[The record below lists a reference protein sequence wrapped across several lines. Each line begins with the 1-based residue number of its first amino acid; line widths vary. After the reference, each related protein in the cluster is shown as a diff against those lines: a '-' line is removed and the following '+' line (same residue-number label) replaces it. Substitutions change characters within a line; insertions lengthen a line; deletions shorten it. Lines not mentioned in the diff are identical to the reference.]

1 MIFSKRSFLFF
12 IALFVATTAAIPNV
26 QASTTLFQE
35 TTPNGT
41 VVKVNF
47 YPKLLEFR
55 LKLNGSPKCKNKIT
69 NHLPFLA
76 CTAGYLGADY
86 YVKIYNAIK
95 SKI

>member
-1 MIFSKRSFLFF
+1 MISSKRSFLFF

-35 TTPNGT
+35 TTANGT

-55 LKLNGSPKCKNKIT
+55 LKLNGTPKCKNKIT
-69 NHLPFLA
+69 NHVPFLA
-76 CTAGYLGADY
+76 CSAGYLGSNY
-86 YVKIYNAIK
+86 YDEIYNAIK